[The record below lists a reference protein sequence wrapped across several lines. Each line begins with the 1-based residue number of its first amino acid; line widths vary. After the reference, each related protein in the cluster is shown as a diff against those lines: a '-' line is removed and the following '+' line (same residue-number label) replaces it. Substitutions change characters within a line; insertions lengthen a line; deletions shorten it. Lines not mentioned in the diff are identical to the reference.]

1 MRSPAMLP
9 PREDKIQNQ
18 DSKSPAI
25 SPTRKDPIP
34 NQDSNRIGKKKSN
47 YSTTFS

>member
-1 MRSPAMLP
+1 MLP
-9 PREDKIQNQ
+9 PGEDKIQNQ

-47 YSTTFS
+47 YSTTSS